1 MNIFN
6 AFLPLIG
13 VIIGGLITFIM
24 QRSQLKKE
32 FELDIYHKTA
42 RKKEE
47 AILALKEIIILS
59 NKNEI
64 YKDECDDYYFFHDK
78 YKQHISSA
86 IYERLEYL
94 SSDALRVFNN
104 LEGDLYELEHGLV
117 MNIGKQDDKHLTET
131 YQKLINQIRSDLYNL
146 ITTSVLS
153 DIYR

>member
-1 MNIFN
+1 MNILN

-42 RKKEE
+42 IKKEE

-94 SSDALRVFNN
+94 SSDALNVFNN
-104 LEGDLYELEHGLV
+104 LEGNLYELEHGLV
-117 MNIGKQDDKHLTET
+117 MYIGKQDDKHLTET
-131 YQKLINQIRSDLYNL
+131 YQKLITQIRNDLSNL
-146 ITTSVLS
+146 IKTSVLS

>member
-1 MNIFN
+1 MNILN

-13 VIIGGLITFIM
+13 VIIGGLITFIV

-32 FELDIYHKTA
+32 FELDIYHKMA
-42 RKKEE
+42 IKKEE

-59 NKNEI
+59 TKNEI

-94 SSDALRVFNN
+94 SSDALHVFNN

-117 MNIGKQDDKHLTET
+117 MNIGKKDDKHLTET
-131 YQKLINQIRSDLYNL
+131 YQKLINQIRSDLSNL